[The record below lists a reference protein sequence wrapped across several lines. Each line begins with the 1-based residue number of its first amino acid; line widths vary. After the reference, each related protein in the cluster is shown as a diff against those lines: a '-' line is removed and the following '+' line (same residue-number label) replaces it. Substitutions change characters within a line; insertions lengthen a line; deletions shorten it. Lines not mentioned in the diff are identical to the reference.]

1 MKSAYRIRIKG
12 MINFSAI
19 DWFGGLSSLPTEK
32 DETVLVGEF
41 ADQAALRGL
50 LEQLWNLNY
59 TLLSVE
65 QIEKR

>member
-1 MKSAYRIRIKG
+1 ML
-12 MINFSAI
+12 NLSAI
-19 DWFGGLSSLPTEK
+19 DWFGGVSILSSEK